1 MLAMM
6 QLHGRHAP
14 PHEMPGPL
22 FGPLRPVRRPG
33 KAAPANGHKKTRQK
47 AGFFESEEAK
57 ST

>member
-1 MLAMM
+1 LAMM

-22 FGPLRPVRRPG
+22 CGPLRPVRRPG